1 MITEIFSLNCVSFAS
16 IKLRI
21 IATSM
26 LLTAGQMACST
37 EKGNDENKIN
47 KN

>member
-1 MITEIFSLNCVSFAS
+1 MITEIVSLNCVSFAA

-26 LLTAGQMACST
+26 LLTAGHMACST
-37 EKGNDENKIN
+37 EKENDEDKIN